1 MKLSLRDLGKGNMN
15 GVAVRVH
22 YYQDGMLRF
31 LKGILL
37 EENEDFIKVEMDNY
51 VVTLSKK
58 EIAKMEV
65 AKSRRNYDY

>member
-1 MKLSLRDLGKGNMN
+1 M
-15 GVAVRVH
+15 AVRVH
-22 YYQDGMLRF
+22 YYQEGVLRF

-37 EENEDFIKVEMDNY
+37 EENDDFIKIELDNY

-65 AKSRRNYDY
+65 AKNRRGW